1 MSLRQ
6 VMKIM
11 ALSQIRFCKEI
22 LGDSLGKVYN
32 SAIIFSILAMLF
44 SSAHAQETDE
54 TLQESVMTTINN
66 EETPSEPASPKEE
79 DYKESSLLKEARG
92 DLANTLLG
100 KDKPKSL
107 MFDDQEYENL
117 QDAIESLKNNQI
129 YVPDG
134 SDTNEILTEEGRK
147 KSEAEEKLRKAKELE
162 NQENEKS
169 YIYLASIIYFNPKDW
184 IIWINDKKIT
194 SKTNDPKKE
203 LYVETISKGK
213 VSILWKLSLSKWKII
228 SGKKEEFAPKT
239 NDENQIEIQ
248 FELKPN
254 QTFILSSSKIVEGKA
269 LINLQKKKE
278 EPDTAISLKP

>member
-32 SAIIFSILAMLF
+32 SATIFAILAMLF

-54 TLQESVMTTINN
+54 TLQESVAKINN
-66 EETPSEPASPKEE
+66 EETPSEPAAPKEE

-92 DLANTLLG
+92 GLANTLLG

-134 SDTNEILTEEGRK
+134 SDANEILTEEGRK

-228 SGKKEEFAPKT
+228 SGKKEEFAPRT
-239 NDENQIEIQ
+239 NNENQIEIR

-254 QTFILSSSKIVEGKA
+254 QTFILSSSKITEGKA

-278 EPDTAISLKP
+278 ESDTATPLTP

>member
-32 SAIIFSILAMLF
+32 SATIFAILAMLF

-54 TLQESVMTTINN
+54 TLQESVAKINN
-66 EETPSEPASPKEE
+66 EETPSEPATPKEE

-92 DLANTLLG
+92 GLANTLLG

-134 SDTNEILTEEGRK
+134 SDANEILTEEGRK